1 MLIKVN
7 GLGATLAFMKSKGNT
22 YDIIYAQIGEWL
34 KADEK
39 NLIEIENELVE
50 SVISLDS
57 PDYRMVTNEVLAF
70 LNWLRRFAEG
80 LIEEDVDSEQE
91 ENEKE

>member
-1 MLIKVN
+1 
-7 GLGATLAFMKSKGNT
+7 MKSKGNT